1 MNTFSNSAR
10 HTGQKIN
17 ILSAELS
24 ISIIIALI
32 HSVVL
37 MQNTTNKQT
46 NKLNNPPPPPPANPP
61 IGISPSPVWASAGKN
76 KNKNKLRGVG
86 GGWWVSDPVNLK
98 WSSESVLCLQKDR
111 LPWMGIRLRLG
122 MTRRCSLTN
131 LGSSPEGQIANGRR
145 VHVTE
150 TAGPA
155 GYGRQA
161 ESADK

>member
-1 MNTFSNSAR
+1 
-10 HTGQKIN
+10 
-17 ILSAELS
+17 
-24 ISIIIALI
+24 
-32 HSVVL
+32 

-46 NKLNNPPPPPPANPP
+46 NLKTPPPPPP
-61 IGISPSPVWASAGKN
+61 IGISPSPVWASAGK
-76 KNKNKLRGVG
+76 KKKKKKKRGGWGVG
-86 GGWWVSDPVNLK
+86 LR
-98 WSSESVLCLQKDR
+98 SSESQVVLRVCSLSQKDR

-122 MTRRCSLTN
+122 MTRRCSLTH

-161 ESADK
+161 ENAGQITAEKTPNKPQQQNTQHPRKIHHWTNHRPENVT